1 MTKRVLKKLNL
12 CVACI
17 FFISLFSVG
26 YFISKKSWSGSYFIY
41 LDNNYSSSNVR
52 NIASIGRQMNISSSL
67 FKGSKLSKPKA
78 LLHSART
85 EDQGDVIAVYLGH
98 LLLKSRNGASVLACQ
113 QYQVLEITFIAPEVS
128 FHAHTPKMVL
138 KSDCKFSKE
147 KLDQIGPIIIP
158 KSKILRAPVDQ
169 QLFTSQDVT
178 LLFSH
183 VSIKWPKVWIL
194 NEVRF
199 IDKKD
204 NKKEIKVSFTS
215 NRKEDFLTFKLR

>member
-1 MTKRVLKKLNL
+1 MTKKVLSSLKL
-12 CVACI
+12 CVALI
-17 FFISLFSVG
+17 FFLFLFSIG
-26 YFISKKSWSGSYFIY
+26 YFVSKKSWSGNYFIH
-41 LDNNYSSSNVR
+41 LDNIYSSSDAR
-52 NIASIGRQMNISSSL
+52 NIASIGRQMNISSSF
-67 FKGSKLSKPKA
+67 FKKPQLSKPKA

-113 QYQVLEITFIAPEVS
+113 QYQVLEMTFIAPEVS
-128 FHAHTPKMVL
+128 FHSHTPRMVL
-138 KSDCKFSKE
+138 KAECKFSKE
-147 KLDQIGPIIIP
+147 QLDQIGPIIIP
-158 KSKILRAPVDQ
+158 KSKILSSPVDQ

-194 NEVRF
+194 DEVRF

-204 NKKEIKVSFTS
+204 NKKEIKVSFSS
-215 NRKEDFLTFKLR
+215 NKKEDFLTFKLR